1 MRLVVAQS
9 VWFAV
14 EGAAVGIALALLAG
28 RWLQPLL
35 IRQSASDP
43 VVFVEVSGTMIVVAL
58 IAGAVPAIR
67 AARADPITAL
77 RSE

>member
-1 MRLVVAQS
+1 
-9 VWFAV
+9 
-14 EGAAVGIALALLAG
+14 LLF
-28 RWLQPLL
+28 
-35 IRQSASDP
+35 RQSASDP